1 MSDKVSKVISSP
13 ELMQEFSTSKLIE
26 GKKIAFVP
34 TMGALHE
41 GHLSLVAE
49 AKKRGDI
56 VVVSIFVNPTQ
67 FGENEDFNEYVRDF
81 SGDREKLKRFEV
93 DVIFAPEM
101 DEIYPLDFETE
112 VELPKLQNCLC
123 GLSRPGHFKGVCTIV
138 TKLFNVVKPSI
149 AVFGEKDYQQLKIVQ
164 KLVRDLNMNIEV
176 VSMPIVREKDGLA
189 MSSRNKYLSLSE
201 RDKALSISRS
211 LVKVQEL
218 YIKGCVKISE
228 LVESGIK
235 VLNDSGVSNIDYYE
249 IRDGDTLEPVE
260 EAKQGNLVAV
270 AAIIGS
276 TRLIDNIRL

>member
-1 MSDKVSKVISSP
+1 MSDKTARIISSP
-13 ELMQEFSTSKLIE
+13 ELMQEFSTSKFVE
-26 GKKIAFVP
+26 GKRIAFVP

-81 SGDREKLKRFEV
+81 SGDQKKLKSYEV
-93 DVIFAPEM
+93 DVVFAPEV
-101 DEIYPLDFETE
+101 DDIYPLDFETK

-123 GLSRPGHFKGVCTIV
+123 GLSRPGHFKGVCTVV
-138 TKLFNVVKPSI
+138 TKLFNIVKPSLAI
-149 AVFGEKDYQQLKIVQ
+149 FGEKDYQQLKIVQ
-164 KLVRDLNMNIEV
+164 KLVRDLNMNVKI

-189 MSSRNKYLSLSE
+189 MSSRNKYLSQSE
-201 RDKALSISRS
+201 RDKALSISKS
-211 LVKVQEL
+211 LVRVKEL
-218 YIKGCVKISE
+218 YRKGYVEISE

-235 VLNDSGVSNIDYYE
+235 VLNDSGVSDVDYYE

-260 EAKQGNLVAV
+260 EAQQGNLVAV
-270 AAIIGS
+270 AAKIGS